1 VAPEAFGF
9 PTQIHVHHLDWAPL
23 SKRAGCNCAGEP
35 IRWWQRLLA
44 WAHMIEER
52 MPFCGGHDRSGIAE
66 VEMQRMIDTVLEHY
80 PGVDRQQVVR
90 IVADDSAA
98 TRQQVM
104 RSLFCPADDNA

>member
-1 VAPEAFGF
+1 
-9 PTQIHVHHLDWAPL
+9 
-23 SKRAGCNCAGEP
+23 
-35 IRWWQRLLA
+35 
-44 WAHMIEER
+44 
-52 MPFCGGHDRSGIAE
+52 
-66 VEMQRMIDTVLEHY
+66 MQRMIDTVLAHY